1 MIKYNPKSWLHMI
14 FALHKSDTLRML
26 WKEILYIGAFTL
38 LIAFIVLHFFP
49 NEVVLEKLIAVYSLV
64 GFVISLL
71 LIFRTNT
78 AYDRWWEGRKKWGEM
93 VNDTRNLSI
102 KLAAILTTEEDRD
115 FFARM
120 IPNFVFAAKEHL
132 RKGVKFNELELT
144 AEEQGFIKFAAH
156 QPLAISQLIYKRFHD
171 LKKVGLISEQEFI
184 ILDKNCNKF
193 MDSLGAC
200 ERIKNTPIPFS
211 YSLFIKKFIF
221 IYVTTLPLAFVTIFG
236 YFASFI
242 ATFIF
247 YVLVSIEVLAEE
259 IEDPFG
265 KDDNDLPTDLLC
277 DRIRLTTKE
286 VFSNLKSNLG

>member
-1 MIKYNPKSWLHMI
+1 MISYNPKSWLHMI
-14 FALHKSDTLRML
+14 FALQKSDTLRML
-26 WKEILYIGAFTL
+26 WKEIIYIGAFTL
-38 LIAFIVLHFFP
+38 IIAFVVLHFFP
-49 NEVVLEKLIAVYSLV
+49 NAVILEKLITVYSLV

-78 AYDRWWEGRKKWGEM
+78 AYERWWEGRKKWGEM
-93 VNDTRNLSI
+93 VNDTRNLSV
-102 KLAAILTTEEDRD
+102 KLASIISTQEDRD
-115 FFARM
+115 FFVRM
-120 IPNFVFAAKEHL
+120 IPNFVFSAKEHL
-132 RKGVKFNELELT
+132 RSGVNFEELELLPS
-144 AEEQGFIKFAAH
+144 ENEFIQQKVH
-156 QPLAISQLIYKRFHD
+156 QPLAISQLIYKRLID
-171 LKKVGLISEQEFI
+171 LKNKGIISEQEFI

-193 MDSLGAC
+193 MDCLGAC

-236 YFASFI
+236 YFAALI

-277 DRIRLTTKE
+277 DRIRSTTKE
-286 VFSNLKSNLG
+286 VFG

>member
-1 MIKYNPKSWLHMI
+1 MISYNPKSWLHMI
-14 FALHKSDTLRML
+14 FALQKSDTLRML
-26 WKEILYIGAFTL
+26 WKEIIYIGAFTL
-38 LIAFIVLHFFP
+38 IIAFVVLHFFP
-49 NEVVLEKLIAVYSLV
+49 NAVILEKLITVYSLV

-93 VNDTRNLSI
+93 VNDTRNLSV
-102 KLAAILTTEEDRD
+102 KLASIISSQEDRD

-120 IPNFVFAAKEHL
+120 IPNFVFSAKEHL
-132 RKGVKFNELELT
+132 RSGVNFEELELLPS
-144 AEEQGFIKFAAH
+144 ESEFIQRKIH
-156 QPLAISQLIYKRFHD
+156 QPLAISQLIYKRLID
-171 LKKVGLISEQEFI
+171 LKNNGIISEQEFI

-236 YFASFI
+236 YFAALI

-277 DRIRLTTKE
+277 DRIRSTTKE
-286 VFSNLKSNLG
+286 VFR